1 VGEQWTKARIL
12 LLSLLAVAILGACG
26 ARPEKRELVVWT
38 DMTESRTLG
47 RAASRFTA
55 RTGMPV
61 KIVRVPLIELKPKF
75 QVAAPVNHGP
85 DLVTGPHDWIGPLA
99 TAGLIAP
106 VALKSED
113 LNCFLPVGLSV
124 MTFQGKLYGLPVA
137 IDTMGLIYN
146 KNLIQSPP
154 KTMEELIVKAKEL
167 TKGDTSGFLYDIND
181 FYFAWPFFGGYGAYI
196 FKKTSSG
203 LDPNDIGLDGPEAEK
218 AAQLILDLI
227 KKHRLMEVE
236 ITKDIASGRFM
247 DNKLAMTLDGNWA
260 LVEYKKKRIPYG
272 FVPIPKLEN
281 GKNPSPLV
289 GVLGIML
296 NRRSRHPE
304 LAMELMKELC
314 SRESQ
319 VEIYLEGGRIPARLD
334 AQEDRRI
341 AQEPVIDHVKT
352 GAALGGLSLLM
363 EVTYVPN
370 SEIKGIL
377 ESAALGTPMP
387 NIPALDLVWQPMKE
401 ALQLMNLE
409 KLSPR
414 EALKQAGERMRK
426 DIKRMME

>member
-1 VGEQWTKARIL
+1 
-12 LLSLLAVAILGACG
+12 
-26 ARPEKRELVVWT
+26 
-38 DMTESRTLG
+38 
-47 RAASRFTA
+47 
-55 RTGMPV
+55 MPV

-99 TAGLIAP
+99 TARLIAP
-106 VALKSED
+106 VEMGREELTH
-113 LNCFLPVGLSV
+113 FLPVSLSV
-124 MTFQGKLYGLPVA
+124 MTYEGKLYGLPIA
-137 IDTMGLIYN
+137 LDTIGLIYN
-146 KNLIQSPP
+146 KNLIKEPP
-154 KTMEELIVKAKEL
+154 KTMEELIAKAKEL
-167 TKGDTSGFLYDIND
+167 TRGDVSGFLFDIND

-196 FKKTSSG
+196 FKETPSG
-203 LDPNDIGLDGPEAEK
+203 LDPNDIGLDTPEADK
-218 AAQLILDLI
+218 AAQFILDLV
-227 KKHRLMEVE
+227 KKHHLMEVE
-236 ITKDIASGRFM
+236 VTKDIAGGRFM

-260 LVEYKKKRIPYG
+260 LVEYKKKGIPYG
-272 FVPIPKLEN
+272 FAPLPKLEN

-296 NRRSRHPE
+296 NSRSHHRE
-304 LAMELMKELC
+304 LALDLMKELC

-319 VEIYLEGGRIPARLD
+319 VEIYMEGGRIPARVD

-341 AQEPVIDHVKT
+341 AREPVLDNA
-352 GAALGGLSLLM
+352 GNLAALGGLSVILD
-363 EVTYVPN
+363 VTYIPN
-370 SEIKGIL
+370 TELKGIL

-387 NIPALDLVWQPMKE
+387 NIPALVLVWQPMKE

-409 KLSPR
+409 KLPPH